1 MDPAGP
7 PDRFRRPLG
16 PLPASRTGYD
26 RSRRG
31 GEDAAEAEPED
42 PADAEKEEA
51 GAEAAGSAVLRD
63 RKSVV

>member
-16 PLPASRTGYD
+16 PLPTSRTGYD

-31 GEDAAEAEPED
+31 GDAAEAEPED

-51 GAEAAGSAVLRD
+51 EAAGGAARRLGP
-63 RKSVV
+63 